1 MCTIFVLY
9 RICACIFNSRR
20 ICAQFCV
27 LPFWFAWGFV
37 LACSIL
43 VGYMHEFCILTCL
56 TISWMKD
63 PLGVLL
69 IGENFPPLGKTT
81 LFFFITYW
89 GFVLIPLSWEF
100 YQLHWGSFILQ
111 LLRGL
116 LLCLGTT
123 GESFYDTKICL
134 GIWLMILTHEGVSRW
149 FLSNSLRDVFYAFD
163 PLWMLLR
170 VFMFFG
176 YLGHTSLPMGDRWC
190 P

>member
-37 LACSIL
+37 LACLIL

-81 LFFFITYW
+81 FFFITYW

-116 LLCLGTT
+116 LLYQWGTDGVLKVLGP
-123 GESFYDTKICL
+123 FL
-134 GIWLMILTHEGVSRW
+134 GLWKGLKRQ
-149 FLSNSLRDVFYAFD
+149 LRAS
-163 PLWMLLR
+163 MLGLLL
-170 VFMFFG
+170 FF
-176 YLGHTSLPMGDRWC
+176 LGHA
-190 P
+190 

>member
-1 MCTIFVLY
+1 
-9 RICACIFNSRR
+9 
-20 ICAQFCV
+20 
-27 LPFWFAWGFV
+27 
-37 LACSIL
+37 
-43 VGYMHEFCILTCL
+43 MHEFCILTCL

-81 LFFFITYW
+81 FFFFITYW

-176 YLGHTSLPMGDRWC
+176 YLGHTSLPMGTDGVLKVPGPFLGLWKGLKRQLGASMLGLLLFFLGHA
-190 P
+190 

>member
-1 MCTIFVLY
+1 MCTILCSSFL
-9 RICACIFNSRR
+9 ICMGFRACMFNSRR
-20 ICAQFCV
+20 IY
-27 LPFWFAWGFV
+27 AW
-37 LACSIL
+37 IL
-43 VGYMHEFCILTCL
+43 YFDLLNYFLDERSTGDVEELTRDFMVVCY
-56 TISWMKD
+56 S
-63 PLGVLL
+63 
-69 IGENFPPLGKTT
+69 LGKTT
-81 LFFFITYW
+81 FFFFITYW